1 VFGVN
6 EGIYNLR
13 MNLELDNKVVVVVGG
28 SKGIGLAVVE
38 EFLAHNAKVHVLSR
52 TAASDIGQ
60 ALQTSY
66 PDRLTFHKIDAKF
79 EHDMELCRQQIL
91 EKEKN
96 GIDILIANVGDG
108 SSKNNAINEAVDW
121 KNVWDTNFETA
132 LNSARV
138 FAPAIKQGSIT
149 FISSICGVEFVGAPT
164 DYSVAKS
171 AVISFSKM
179 LSHKLAP
186 LIRVNVISPGNIL
199 VEGGSW
205 DRKLKENELAVSRML
220 SEKVPLKRFGLPAE
234 VSDLVL
240 FLSSAR
246 ASFITGSNVII
257 DGGQTVTF

>member
-1 VFGVN
+1 
-6 EGIYNLR
+6 
-13 MNLELDNKVVVVVGG
+13 MNLEIDNKVVVVVGG
-28 SKGIGLAVVE
+28 SKGIGLAIVE

-52 TAASDIGQ
+52 TATGDNGQ

-66 PDRLTFHKIDAKF
+66 PDRLTFHKTDAKS
-79 EHDMELCRQQIL
+79 EQEMELCRQQIL

-96 GIDILIANVGDG
+96 GIDILVANVGDG
-108 SSKNNAINEAVDW
+108 SSKNNAINQAVDW
-121 KNVWDTNFETA
+121 KNAWDTNFETA

-171 AVISFSKM
+171 AIISFSKM

-186 LIRVNVISPGNIL
+186 SIRVNVISPGNIL

-205 DRKLKENELAVSRML
+205 DRKLKENKQAVSKML
-220 SEKVPLKRFGLPAE
+220 AEKVPLKRFGLPAE

-240 FLSSAR
+240 FLSSGR
-246 ASFITGSNVII
+246 ASFITGSNFII

>member
-1 VFGVN
+1 
-6 EGIYNLR
+6 

-28 SKGIGLAVVE
+28 SKGIGLAIVE
-38 EFLAHNAKVHVLSR
+38 KFLAHNAKVHVLSR
-52 TAASDIGQ
+52 TVARNTCQ

-66 PDRLTFHKIDAKF
+66 INQLTFHKIDAKS
-79 EHDMELCRQQIL
+79 EHDMELCKQQIL
-91 EKEKN
+91 EKEN
-96 GIDILIANVGDG
+96 NRIDILVANVGDG
-108 SSKNNAINEAVDW
+108 SSKNNAINEAIDW
-121 KNVWDTNFETA
+121 KNAWDTNFETA

-138 FAPAIKQGSIT
+138 FAPAIKQGSII

-186 LIRVNVISPGNIL
+186 SVRVNVISPGNIL

-205 DRKLKENELAVSRML
+205 DRKLKDNEQAVSKML
-220 SEKVPLKRFGLPAE
+220 AEKVPLKRFGWPEE

-240 FLSSAR
+240 FVSSVR
-246 ASFITGSNVII
+246 ASFVTGANFII